1 MSFSF
6 ANLGN
11 DLYTGKRSVPV
22 VPHRRRFYL
31 VSLVMIVVAVLGLVT
46 QGLNLGLEFRGGSE
60 FRVAT
65 TSLPA
70 DYEQVARDA
79 VGANEDERG
88 VGVTLVGN
96 DTVRVQTERLSDT
109 DSQKVRGDLA
119 TAFGVAESEV
129 SGTFIGPS
137 WGESVSKQALRAL
150 VIFLLAVALL
160 MAVYFRNWKMAA
172 AALIALAHD
181 LVITVGIYAWTG
193 FEVSPATMI
202 GFLTVLGYSLYDTV
216 VVFDKVRENT
226 TEAFANGRMSFAQA
240 ANLAVNQTMV
250 RSINTTVIGLL
261 PITAVLAVGA
271 VFLGPG
277 VLLDLVA
284 RALRRHPDRCLLLD
298 LHRHAAA
305 RHAAPARARGRRARR
320 RRPPASRLARPRT
333 SQPPRPPRPLVDG
346 GRPSRCPVGSG
357 APVAADDEAATL
369 TGRAVHKYAQPT
381 HSGPRNQPRRTPK
394 SKR

>member
-6 ANLGN
+6 ATMGN

-31 VSLVMIVVAVLGLVT
+31 VSLVMLVIAVLGLVT

-65 TSLPA
+65 TATPG
-70 DYEQVARDA
+70 DYEQIARGA
-79 VGANEDERG
+79 VGASEDERG

-96 DTVRVQTERLSDT
+96 NTVRVQTERLSDT
-109 DSQKVRGDLA
+109 DSQKVRTDLA
-119 TAFGVAESEV
+119 KAFGVAESEV

-137 WGESVSKQALRAL
+137 WGASVSKQALRAL

-160 MAVYFRNWKMAA
+160 MTVYFRNWKMAA
-172 AALIALAHD
+172 AGLIALAHD
-181 LVITVGIYAWTG
+181 LVITVGIYAWSG

-226 TEAFANGRMSFAQA
+226 NEAFANGRLTFAQA

-277 VLLDLVA
+277 VLLDLSLVLFVGILIGA
-284 RALRRHPDRCLLLD
+284 YSSIFIATPLLVSLRRRDAAVVELD
-298 LHRHAAA
+298 KKAARYQARKAKDVAAA
-305 RHAAPARARGRRARR
+305 EAAEAAGELPGE
-320 RRPPASRLARPRT
+320 PVT
-333 SQPPRPPRPLVDG
+333 
-346 GRPSRCPVGSG
+346 VGSG
-357 APVAADDEAATL
+357 APVAAEGEGATL

-381 HSGPRNQPRRTPK
+381 QAGPRNQPRRTPK

>member
-6 ANLGN
+6 ATMGN

-31 VSLVMIVVAVLGLVT
+31 VSLVMLVIAVLGLVT

-65 TSLPA
+65 TATPG
-70 DYEQVARDA
+70 DYEQIARGA
-79 VGANEDERG
+79 VGASEDERG

-96 DTVRVQTERLSDT
+96 NTVRVQTERLSDT
-109 DSQKVRGDLA
+109 DSQKVRTDLA
-119 TAFGVAESEV
+119 KAFGVAESEV

-137 WGESVSKQALRAL
+137 WGASVSKQALRAL

-160 MAVYFRNWKMAA
+160 MTVYFRNWKMAA
-172 AALIALAHD
+172 AGLIALAHD
-181 LVITVGIYAWTG
+181 LVITVGIYAWSG

-226 TEAFANGRMSFAQA
+226 NEAFANGRLTFAQA

-277 VLLDLVA
+277 VLLDLSLVLFVGILIGA
-284 RALRRHPDRCLLLD
+284 YSSIFIATPLLVSLRRRDASVVELD
-298 LHRHAAA
+298 KKAARYQARKAKDVAAA
-305 RHAAPARARGRRARR
+305 EAAEAAGELPGE
-320 RRPPASRLARPRT
+320 PVT
-333 SQPPRPPRPLVDG
+333 
-346 GRPSRCPVGSG
+346 VGSG
-357 APVAADDEAATL
+357 APVAAEGEGATL

-381 HSGPRNQPRRTPK
+381 QAGPRNQPRRTPK

>member
-6 ANLGN
+6 ATMGN

-31 VSLVMIVVAVLGLVT
+31 VSLVMLVIAVLGLVT

-65 TSLPA
+65 TATPG
-70 DYEQVARDA
+70 DYEQIARGA
-79 VGANEDERG
+79 VGASEDERG

-96 DTVRVQTERLSDT
+96 NTVRVQTERLSDT
-109 DSQKVRGDLA
+109 DSQKVRTDLA
-119 TAFGVAESEV
+119 KAFGVAESEV

-137 WGESVSKQALRAL
+137 WGASVSKQALRAL

-160 MAVYFRNWKMAA
+160 MTVYFRNWKMAA
-172 AALIALAHD
+172 AGLIALAHD
-181 LVITVGIYAWTG
+181 LVITVGIYAWSG

-226 TEAFANGRMSFAQA
+226 NEAFANGRLTFAQA

-277 VLLDLVA
+277 VLLDLSLVLFVGILIGA
-284 RALRRHPDRCLLLD
+284 YSSIFIATPLLVSLRRRDESVVELD
-298 LHRHAAA
+298 KKAARYQARKAKDVAAA
-305 RHAAPARARGRRARR
+305 EAAEAAGELPGE
-320 RRPPASRLARPRT
+320 PVT
-333 SQPPRPPRPLVDG
+333 
-346 GRPSRCPVGSG
+346 VGSG
-357 APVAADDEAATL
+357 APVAADGEGATL

-381 HSGPRNQPRRTPK
+381 QAGPRNQPRRTPK